1 MKFVPSDFSSREA
14 SKRETRAALI
24 LAAMQEFAEH
34 GLDGPSLDAICARA
48 GYTRGAFYV
57 HFKRR
62 DELIVAVME
71 RALGV
76 FLDAVIARGHEEHD
90 LQTTVERF
98 VAAIAGRNQPRKAVS
113 PGTPPEPDEDEALQV
128 LGIPFHQILE
138 ACHRSVQIRDSFVS
152 LLGEAIRRVTDAA
165 RAGQDAGRVRGD
177 VASQDVGALLILMAL
192 GLETAASTELPLD
205 LDRSRDALL
214 KLLTL

>member
-1 MKFVPSDFSSREA
+1 MSSEVSSREA
-14 SKRETRAALI
+14 SKQETRTALI
-24 LAAMQEFAEH
+24 QAAMEEFAQR

-62 DELIVAVME
+62 DELIIAVME

-76 FLDAVIARGHEEHD
+76 FLDAIIATGHEEND
-90 LQTTVERF
+90 LETTVERF
-98 VAAIAGRNQPRKAVS
+98 VAAISDRSQTPEAPSSGAPDN
-113 PGTPPEPDEDEALQV
+113 PGDNEALQV
-128 LGIPFHQILE
+128 LDVPFHQILE
-138 ACHRSVQIRDSFVS
+138 ACHRSLQIRNSFVS

-165 RAGQDAGRVRGD
+165 EAGQDAGRVRSD

-192 GLETAASTELPLD
+192 GLETAASTSLPLD

-214 KLLTL
+214 KLLTR

>member
-1 MKFVPSDFSSREA
+1 VKRVAPEISSREA

-24 LAAMQEFAEH
+24 QAAMEEFAQR

-57 HFKRR
+57 HFKKR

-76 FLDAVIARGHEEHD
+76 FLDAVIARGHEEND
-90 LQTTVERF
+90 LETTVKRF
-98 VAAIAGRNQPRKAVS
+98 VAAIALHVQEMRAGH
-113 PGTPPEPDEDEALQV
+113 PGPDDEDEALRV
-128 LGIPFHQILE
+128 LGVPFHQILE
-138 ACHRSVQIRDSFVS
+138 ACHRSEQIRQTFVS

-165 RAGQDAGRVRGD
+165 RAGQEAGRVRD
-177 VASQDVGALLILMAL
+177 DIASSDVGALLILMAL
-192 GLETAASTELPLD
+192 GLETAASTALPLD
-205 LDRSRDALL
+205 LDRSRDALI
-214 KLLTL
+214 KLLSR